1 MRQTVL
7 CEELSSLMWP
17 GYVKTVMELSCTT
30 NTLRELALYV
40 CCVCLLC
47 MFGRSSNL
55 MYGYNAV
62 PGYVCKGFTVLE
74 EAVLS
79 DST

>member
-17 GYVKTVMELSCTT
+17 GYVKTVMELSWYHQHIERACF
-30 NTLRELALYV
+30 
-40 CCVCLLC
+40 VCLLC

-55 MYGYNAV
+55 MYGYNVV
-62 PGYVCKGFTVLE
+62 PGYICKGFTVLE